1 MSLLYYYFFSFS
13 LSVRTGLRQV
23 MALDRQGY
31 LPVHHAA
38 EVGNDDILR
47 LLLDYGADPSAPH
60 TLGLLSFSLRA

>member
-1 MSLLYYYFFSFS
+1 
-13 LSVRTGLRQV
+13 